1 VIGPALGH
9 LTVLDLATFVAAP
22 FCATLLGEFG
32 AEVIK
37 VEQPGVGDDLR
48 RLGRPAGPGVSYW
61 WLTESRNKKSI
72 TCNLRDPDGQA
83 LLARLAARADVV
95 TENFRPGTLE
105 RWNLGYEALRHVN
118 PGVILVRISA
128 YGQTGPYAGRPGFGR
143 IAAAMSGISYLSGHP
158 DRPPVTPGTPT
169 VPDYLA
175 GAMGAFGALVALEHR
190 RRTGEGQV
198 VDVGLYEP
206 MLRMLDELIPVY
218 GATGHVRERIG
229 SGAEHVVPHNH
240 YRAADGRWVAIACTN
255 QRMYERLVE
264 AMQRPDL
271 LERYPTMA
279 DRVRRRDEVDALVGE
294 WVGGLPAE
302 DALRRLDAADVPAS
316 LVYSVR
322 DLVADPHVQA
332 RENVVA
338 IANPLGGLLQLVG
351 IVPRLS
357 ATPGAITHAGPVTPG
372 QHNEDVYCGRLGL
385 TGEELAALRRRGVV

>member
-1 VIGPALGH
+1 
-9 LTVLDLATFVAAP
+9 
-22 FCATLLGEFG
+22 
-32 AEVIK
+32 
-37 VEQPGVGDDLR
+37 
-48 RLGRPAGPGVSYW
+48 
-61 WLTESRNKKSI
+61 
-72 TCNLRDPDGQA
+72 
-83 LLARLAARADVV
+83 
-95 TENFRPGTLE
+95 
-105 RWNLGYEALRHVN
+105 
-118 PGVILVRISA
+118 
-128 YGQTGPYAGRPGFGR
+128 
-143 IAAAMSGISYLSGHP
+143 
-158 DRPPVTPGTPT
+158 
-169 VPDYLA
+169 
-175 GAMGAFGALVALEHR
+175 
-190 RRTGEGQV
+190 
-198 VDVGLYEP
+198 
-206 MLRMLDELIPVY
+206 
-218 GATGHVRERIG
+218 
-229 SGAEHVVPHNH
+229 
-240 YRAADGRWVAIACTN
+240 
-255 QRMYERLVE
+255 
-264 AMQRPDL
+264 MQRPDL